1 MNMSKNKTNRFMP
14 FIMAFCVVIGI
25 IIGTFFSNHFSGNR
39 LNVINSGSNRLN
51 NLLHLI
57 DDQYVDPLPNERR
70 PMMVARS
77 LSCMAPAKISA
88 DDAEPSLMRTT
99 IGIFW

>member
-39 LNVINSGSNRLN
+39 PQRYQVSGSNRLN
-51 NLLHLI
+51 HCSSY
-57 DDQYVDPLPNERR
+57 DDN
-70 PMMVARS
+70 M
-77 LSCMAPAKISA
+77 
-88 DDAEPSLMRTT
+88 
-99 IGIFW
+99 

>member
-57 DDQYVDPLPNERR
+57 DDQYVDPVNNELQSEGLIQLERGR
-70 PMMVARS
+70 IYI
-77 LSCMAPAKISA
+77 PALENLIK
-88 DDAEPSLMRTT
+88 R
-99 IGIFW
+99 